1 MATDKHCHE
10 AGGGMVRVNNYSI
23 FCSYTCYL
31 PLLLWSSSS
40 LNQVLNTQNKIFK
53 TSTENY
59 TIHVLYV
66 DTLLQYCTYM
76 YINTT
81 IMYIHV
87 RYCMLIH
94 TLIQQYCIYMY
105 YNCTAFAMPCHCI
118 SFFLCFFFSCCT
130 YLYFFCNYLL
140 WQS

>member
-94 TLIQQYCIYMY
+94 TLIQQYIHVLYVDTYINTTIHTCTVLLYVIHTLIQQYCTYMY
-105 YNCTAFAMPCHCI
+105 CTVC
-118 SFFLCFFFSCCT
+118 
-130 YLYFFCNYLL
+130 
-140 WQS
+140 

>member
-31 PLLLWSSSS
+31 PLLLWSSLS

-66 DTLLQYCTYM
+66 DTYYSTVHTCTLILLQYCTYM
-76 YINTT
+76 YINT
-81 IMYIHV
+81 ILYIHV
-87 RYCMLIH
+87 LYCMLIH
-94 TLIQQYCIYMY
+94 TLIQQYIHVLYYYM
-105 YNCTAFAMPCHCI
+105 
-118 SFFLCFFFSCCT
+118 
-130 YLYFFCNYLL
+130 
-140 WQS
+140 